1 MQTPDGWISVD
12 FAMPAIAWNGPR
24 PLTWYLVTDGRD
36 IYTALLNAPLWH
48 EDPATFMRA
57 ADCTPVEKVT
67 HWRFM
72 PELPGQKKGPV
83 LSGTVKTLLAS
94 GALSYVEGDFDR
106 RHFAE
111 TYAAPP
117 DFLECAPDIGD
128 PCGVCAWCRANE
140 TPAATSISA
149 ADEVV
154 EMRLCEPQHLVLK
167 PDVLYRFTVDETC
180 GECRRLRDLGVTRP
194 VLTQA
199 SPSEECAGKPSKFWL
214 RRIEELKAGDACEV
228 YFAGGWHAAEVLIN
242 GGSSYWVLRVV
253 GRRPGDDTIN
263 TYIEHVRCVGQ
274 TEAWPGREGK

>member
-1 MQTPDGWISVD
+1 MQTPDDGWISVD

-36 IYTALLNAPLWH
+36 IHKALLSTPLYH
-48 EDPATFMRA
+48 EDPAHFMR

-72 PELPGQKKGPV
+72 PELPGQKKGPAF
-83 LSGTVKTLLAS
+83 SGTVKTLLAS

-106 RHFAE
+106 RHFA
-111 TYAAPP
+111 
-117 DFLECAPDIGD
+117 
-128 PCGVCAWCRANE
+128 E

-180 GECRRLRDLGVTRP
+180 GECRRLRDLGVTRLA
-194 VLTQA
+194 LTQV
-199 SPSEECAGKPSKFWL
+199 SPSEECAGKPSKAWL

-242 GGSSYWVLRVV
+242 GGSHYWVLRVV